1 MAVQVRLARFFPY
14 RLSLFG
20 RALLLLSLELLAN
33 AALWIVAG
41 ILFAG
46 KHAVGR
52 GDSGDEDR
60 DDADRRSLLS
70 LAVLAWVRSLCALY
84 LYVHSFHMSHRR
96 LVSDT
101 VNYRPISLR
110 MAQSSYTH
118 RSP

>member
-1 MAVQVRLARFFPY
+1 MVVQARLARFFPY

-46 KHAVGR
+46 RHAVGR

-70 LAVLAWVRSLCALY
+70 LAVLAWVRSVC
-84 LYVHSFHMSHRR
+84 VHS
-96 LVSDT
+96 T
-101 VNYRPISLR
+101 
-110 MAQSSYTH
+110 YTCTH
-118 RSP
+118 STYHTDAWSQTW